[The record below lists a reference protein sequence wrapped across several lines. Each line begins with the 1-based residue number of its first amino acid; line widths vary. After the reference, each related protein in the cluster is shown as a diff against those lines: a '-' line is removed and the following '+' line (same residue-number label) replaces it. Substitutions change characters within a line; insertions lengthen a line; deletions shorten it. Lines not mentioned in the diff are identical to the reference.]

1 MLTQCRASLV
11 HYKVICVLEC
21 WQCFV
26 ETEYASAM
34 IVFEEILVYVLDC
47 CESGLNV
54 ATNSTH
60 RIGRAGA
67 DDVIEYR
74 DVIRAAVRSP

>member
-21 WQCFV
+21 WQCFI

-34 IVFEEILVYVLDC
+34 IVFKEVLVYVLDC
-47 CESGLNV
+47 CKSGLNV
-54 ATNSTH
+54 AH
-60 RIGRAGA
+60 RISSAGA
-67 DDVIEYR
+67 KDVIEHR